1 MDGSIPRPQI
11 QFCGEKIWSPLSLA
25 LLCDWRTKFF
35 FVVVIVVVVVVAVVV
50 LISTR
55 TALFS

>member
-1 MDGSIPRPQI
+1 MDGSIPCPQI
-11 QFCGEKIWSPLSLA
+11 QFCGEKIGSPVSLA
-25 LLCDWRTKFF
+25 LLCDWQTKFF
-35 FVVVIVVVVVVAVVV
+35 FVVVIVVVVVAVVV